1 MTISFAKLKN
11 NAQTLKITMKN
22 ILEEIYQH
30 KLVEIRN
37 CKKNLS
43 VQEICAQTK
52 CLEKPK
58 DFFSALKTKSDKNEV
73 ALICEIKK
81 ASPSNGLIREDFN
94 HIEIAKAYENGGATC
109 LSVLTDEKY
118 FMGKSEYL
126 REVRAKSH
134 LPILRKDFIVDTYQ
148 IYEAKMLGADCIL
161 LIVTM
166 LDDAK
171 LQELENCALD
181 ASLSVLIEVHN
192 EEELQRASKLKSKLL
207 GINNRDL
214 KTLKVDLETSL
225 FLSEQVPSDYVL
237 VSESG
242 IKSSVDIELLQQAGI
257 NCFLIGEHFM
267 RQKDITKAVRDIFIL
282 S

>member
-1 MTISFAKLKN
+1 
-11 NAQTLKITMKN
+11 MKN

-30 KLVEIRN
+30 KLVEVRDR
-37 CKKNLS
+37 KKNLS
-43 VQEICAQTK
+43 VQEICARTK
-52 CLEKPK
+52 CLDKPK
-58 DFFSALKTKSDKNEV
+58 NFFEALQKKNEKNEV

-81 ASPSNGLIREDFN
+81 ASPSHGLIRPDFN
-94 HIEIAKAYENGGATC
+94 HVEIAKAYEAGGATC

-118 FMGKSEYL
+118 FMGKDDYL
-126 REVRAKSH
+126 KEVRASST
-134 LPILRKDFIVDTYQ
+134 LPILRKEFMIDTYQ

-161 LIVTM
+161 LIVAM

-171 LQELENCALD
+171 LQELEECAFD
-181 ASLSVLIEVHN
+181 CGLSVLIEVHD
-192 EEELQRASKLKSKLL
+192 EAELQRASKLKSKLL
-207 GINNRDL
+207 GINNRNL

-225 FLSEQVPSDYVL
+225 FLSEKVPNDYVL

-267 RQKDITKAVRDIFIL
+267 RQKDITKAVKDIFNL
-282 S
+282 AYV

>member
-1 MTISFAKLKN
+1 
-11 NAQTLKITMKN
+11 MKN
-22 ILEEIYQH
+22 ILGEIYQH
-30 KLVEIRN
+30 KLIEVRER
-37 CKKNLS
+37 KKALS
-43 VQEICAQTK
+43 VQEICKKIK
-52 CLEKPK
+52 CQEKPK
-58 DFFSALKTKSDKNEV
+58 DFFTALKKKNDKNEIS
-73 ALICEIKK
+73 LICEIKK
-81 ASPSNGLIREDFN
+81 ASPSAGLIRADFD
-94 HIEIAKAYENGGATC
+94 HVKIAKEYEKGGASC

-118 FMGKSEYL
+118 FMGKNEFL
-126 REVRAKSH
+126 QEVRKNSP
-134 LPILRKDFIVDTYQ
+134 LPILRKDFMVDTYQ

-161 LIVTM
+161 LIAAM

-171 LQELENCALD
+171 LCELESCAFD
-181 ASLSVLIEVHN
+181 AGLSVLIEVHD
-192 EEELQRASKLKSKLL
+192 EEELQRASKLKSKLI

-214 KTLKVDLETSL
+214 KTFKTDLETSL

-267 RQKDITKAVRDIFIL
+267 RQKDISKAVHDIFIL

>member
-1 MTISFAKLKN
+1 
-11 NAQTLKITMKN
+11 MKN

-30 KLVEIRN
+30 KLVEVRN
-37 CKKNLS
+37 RKKILS
-43 VQEICAQTK
+43 VQEICDKTK

-58 DFFSALKTKSDKNEV
+58 DFFSHLQKKNEKNEV

-81 ASPSNGLIREDFN
+81 ASPSHGLIREDFN
-94 HIEIAKAYENGGATC
+94 HIEIAQAYEKGGATC
-109 LSVLTDEKY
+109 LSILTDEKY
-118 FMGKSEYL
+118 FMGKNEYL
-126 REVRAKSH
+126 QEVRAVSK

-161 LIVTM
+161 LIVAM

-171 LQELENCALD
+171 LQELEQCAFD
-181 ASLSVLIEVHN
+181 AGLSVLVEVHS

-225 FLSEQVPSDYVL
+225 FLSEKVPSNYVL

-267 RQKDITKAVRDIFIL
+267 RQKDIAKAVHDIFVL

>member
-1 MTISFAKLKN
+1 
-11 NAQTLKITMKN
+11 MKN

-30 KLVEIRN
+30 KLLEVRN
-37 CKKNLS
+37 RKKILS
-43 VQEICAQTK
+43 VQEICDRTK
-52 CLEKPK
+52 CLYKPK
-58 DFFSALKTKSDKNEV
+58 DFFGALKKKSDKNEV

-81 ASPSNGLIREDFN
+81 ASPSHGLIREDFN
-94 HIEIAKAYENGGATC
+94 HIEIAKAYAAGGATC
-109 LSVLTDEKY
+109 LSILTDEKY
-118 FMGKSEYL
+118 FMGKNEYL
-126 REVRAKSH
+126 SEVRAVSD

-161 LIVTM
+161 LIVAM

-171 LQELENCALD
+171 LIELEKCALD
-181 ASLSVLIEVHN
+181 AGLSVLIEVHN
-192 EEELQRASKLKSKLL
+192 EAELQRASKLKSKLL

-225 FLSEQVPSDYVL
+225 FLSEKVPTDYVL

-242 IKSSVDIELLQQAGI
+242 ITKSLDIELLQQAGI

-267 RQKDITKAVRDIFIL
+267 RQKDIAKAVKDIFKL
-282 S
+282 DNV